1 MSRIK
6 PGVSKE
12 EAKAKLRSLLSIQ
25 ARQKTIEENIK
36 KIRYKI
42 GVISGKGGVGK
53 STVTANL
60 ALELASRGYRVGI
73 IDSDFHGPSIPK
85 MLGVED
91 KKVMATEDKKM
102 IPVEGPLNIK
112 IMSIYFFLPEPTSAV
127 IWRGP
132 LKKIFLEEILAS
144 TLFDELDFLLIDLP
158 PGTGDEALNL
168 IQSVKDITGLIAVTQ
183 PTEVSAIAVAKSI
196 DFAQKAGV
204 KVLGIIENM
213 SGFICPGERKIYR
226 VFPGEGGRELSKMF
240 KIPLLGNIPIEPG
253 LAEAEDSGGLYILE
267 NGDSVFSKEF
277 KKIVDELLEIMRETS
292 KDK

>member
-12 EAKAKLRSLLSIQ
+12 EAKAKLQ
-25 ARQKTIEENIK
+25 ALFTMQTKHKQIEENMK
-36 KIRYKI
+36 KIKYKI

-60 ALELASRGYRVGI
+60 AIELASRGYKVGI

-91 KKVMATEDKKM
+91 KRVMATRDKKM
-102 IPVEGPLNIK
+102 IPVKGPLDIK
-112 IMSIYFFLPEPTSAV
+112 IISIYFFLPDPTSAV

-132 LKKIFLEEILAS
+132 LKKSFLEEILAS
-144 TLFDELDFLLIDLP
+144 TLFGELDFLLVDLP

-168 IQSVKDITGLIAVTQ
+168 IQSVNDLTGLIAVTQ
-183 PTEVSAIAVAKSI
+183 PTDVSALAVAKSI

-204 KVLGIIENM
+204 KILGIIENM
-213 SGFICPGERKIYR
+213 SGFICPGEGKLYK
-226 VFPGEGGRELSKMF
+226 VFPGKGGEWLSKMF
-240 KIPLLGNIPIEPG
+240 NIPLLGSIPIDPG
-253 LAEAEDSGGLYILE
+253 LAEAEDSGGLYIIE
-267 NGDSVFSKEF
+267 HKDSIFGREF
-277 KKIVDELLEIMRETS
+277 KKIVDSLLRIL
-292 KDK
+292 K

>member
-1 MSRIK
+1 MAHIK

-12 EAKAKLRSLLSIQ
+12 EAKAKLQ
-25 ARQKTIEENIK
+25 ALFTMQTRQKMIEENMK

-60 ALELASRGYRVGI
+60 AIELASRGYNVGI

-91 KKVMATEDKKM
+91 KRVLATRDKKM
-102 IPVEGPLNIK
+102 IPVKGPLNIK
-112 IMSIYFFLPEPTSAV
+112 VISIYFFLPDPTAAV

-132 LKKIFLEEILAS
+132 LKKSFLEEILAS
-144 TLFDELDFLLIDLP
+144 AQFGELDFLLVDLP

-168 IQSVKDITGLIAVTQ
+168 IQSVNDITGLIAVTQ
-183 PTEVSAIAVAKSI
+183 PTDVSAIAVAKSI

-204 KVLGIIENM
+204 DVLGIIENM
-213 SGFICPGERKIYR
+213 SGFICPGEGKIYK
-226 VFPGEGGRELSKMF
+226 VFPGNGGKDLSEMF
-240 KIPLLGNIPIEPG
+240 DIPLLGSIPIDPG
-253 LAEAEDSGGLYILE
+253 LAEAEDRGGLYVLE
-267 NGDSVFSKEF
+267 RRDSIFSKEF
-277 KKIVDELLEIMRETS
+277 RKIVDKLLEIL
-292 KDK
+292 DKKSSS

>member
-12 EAKAKLRSLLSIQ
+12 EAKAKLQ
-25 ARQKTIEENIK
+25 ALFTMQTKHKQIEENMK
-36 KIRYKI
+36 KIKHKI

-60 ALELASRGYRVGI
+60 AIELASRGYKVGI

-91 KKVMATEDKKM
+91 KRVMATRDKKM
-102 IPVEGPLNIK
+102 IPVNGPLDIK
-112 IMSIYFFLPEPTSAV
+112 IISIYFFLPDPTSAV

-132 LKKIFLEEILAS
+132 LKKSFLEEILAS
-144 TLFDELDFLLIDLP
+144 TLFGELDFLLIDLP

-168 IQSVKDITGLIAVTQ
+168 IQTIGDLTGLLAVTQ
-183 PTEVSAIAVAKSI
+183 PTDVSAIAVAKSI

-204 KVLGIIENM
+204 NVLGIIENM
-213 SGFICPGERKIYR
+213 SGFICPGENKIYK
-226 VFPGEGGRELSKMF
+226 VFPGKGGDWLSNMF
-240 KIPLLGNIPIEPG
+240 KIPLLGKIPIDPG
-253 LAEAEDSGGLYILE
+253 LAEAEDTGGLYIL
-267 NGDSVFSKEF
+267 NNRDSIFSKEF
-277 KKIVDELLEIMRETS
+277 IKIVDKLLETL
-292 KDK
+292 DKK